1 MIELITCVEFY
12 SHHPRQQLLF
22 RNQDSHITNA
32 DSEQSH
38 VPVKSADLL
47 DALSSVCA
55 TMESVPNAQTNT
67 STNDTSETTPVSDT
81 LLTWY
86 NYFYFQYLMPI
97 IEIND
102 MQSTQGTMSTP
113 TRVSKPRPLIIPNA
127 RANLPFWE
135 AESFHKY
142 VEYKQHV
149 QDYLTVSTLDKPT
162 IQQQLQHYK
171 DDDEVLS
178 VQTERLSKMDF
189 IRLASTGRT
198 GWLSDQIINTYART
212 CIMPRNHYINRC
224 NPNHP
229 LPNWLI
235 VNCHHL
241 HKILQDHNIDPS
253 ISGRY
258 NRVEDE
264 MLLKHDNFNEY
275 RGLLIPYN
283 HKANHWTLIK
293 VDFEERQI
301 TYLDSMYS
309 NLQKYDDFVQVR
321 LQAVRTSLT
330 NRMVRLPHLSR
341 NIPEEAWVLI
351 SDGVGVSIQRNTFD
365 CGVFTLMMADFI
377 TLGFQID
384 GLVPISRAYRRM
396 ILVQLWNLLNGEE

>member
-1 MIELITCVEFY
+1 
-12 SHHPRQQLLF
+12 
-22 RNQDSHITNA
+22 
-32 DSEQSH
+32 
-38 VPVKSADLL
+38 
-47 DALSSVCA
+47 
-55 TMESVPNAQTNT
+55 
-67 STNDTSETTPVSDT
+67 
-81 LLTWY
+81 
-86 NYFYFQYLMPI
+86 
-97 IEIND
+97 
-102 MQSTQGTMSTP
+102 
-113 TRVSKPRPLIIPNA
+113 
-127 RANLPFWE
+127 
-135 AESFHKY
+135 
-142 VEYKQHV
+142 
-149 QDYLTVSTLDKPT
+149 
-162 IQQQLQHYK
+162 
-171 DDDEVLS
+171 
-178 VQTERLSKMDF
+178 
-189 IRLASTGRT
+189 
-198 GWLSDQIINTYART
+198 
-212 CIMPRNHYINRC
+212 
-224 NPNHP
+224 
-229 LPNWLI
+229 
-235 VNCHHL
+235 
-241 HKILQDHNIDPS
+241 
-253 ISGRY
+253 
-258 NRVEDE
+258 

>member
-1 MIELITCVEFY
+1 MESKIVNTRANKDIIDV
-12 SHHPRQQLLF
+12 
-22 RNQDSHITNA
+22 
-32 DSEQSH
+32 
-38 VPVKSADLL
+38 DLL
-47 DALSSVCA
+47 P
-55 TMESVPNAQTNT
+55 TQETT
-67 STNDTSETTPVSDT
+67 STHLYHYNSNCNSFIVHAHKPTSIETIGKQTRAKKPVIENTDTISTPGTT
-81 LLTWY
+81 
-86 NYFYFQYLMPI
+86 
-97 IEIND
+97 
-102 MQSTQGTMSTP
+102 STP
-113 TRVSKPRPLIIPNA
+113 TKVLKPRPLIVPNA
-127 RANLPFWE
+127 NANLTFWHG
-135 AESFHKY
+135 ESFS
-142 VEYKQHV
+142 EYNEYRRYI
-149 QDYLTVSTLDKPT
+149 QDYSHDGAPNKLT
-162 IQQQLQHYK
+162 IQQRFQHYK
-171 DDDEVLS
+171 DNDEVLHL
-178 VQTERLSKMDF
+178 QTERLSKTDF
-189 IRLASTGRT
+189 IRLASTGKA

-377 TLGFQID
+377 TLGFQIND
-384 GLVPISRAYRRM
+384 LVPISRAYRRM
-396 ILVQLWNLLNGEE
+396 ILVQLLNLLNVRDVPVL